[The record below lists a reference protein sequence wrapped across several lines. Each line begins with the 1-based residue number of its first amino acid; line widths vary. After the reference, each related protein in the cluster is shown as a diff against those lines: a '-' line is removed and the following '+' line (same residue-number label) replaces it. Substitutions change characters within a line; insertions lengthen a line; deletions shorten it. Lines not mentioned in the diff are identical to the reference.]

1 MTFFDFFFSSTK
13 FSITKI
19 SKLVPM
25 KHRNASFGV
34 QTIGSPRMLKD
45 VLMRMGVLVILK
57 NSLIKL

>member
-1 MTFFDFFFSSTK
+1 MTFFFSSTK
-13 FSITKI
+13 FSITKKI

-57 NSLIKL
+57 KF